1 MVKITPEDF
10 IAALKEMSIKEVLKL
25 VEAIKEEFGIDP
37 TAVVAA
43 APSSGAGEVEAAK
56 KEVSVKLVS
65 AGQKKIEVIKAIKE
79 ITNLGLMESKK
90 LVDSVPVFVKE
101 SIKPEEADK
110 IRDTLVAAGA
120 EVSIE

>member
-1 MVKITPEDF
+1 MSKIKPEDF
-10 IAALKEMSIKEVLKL
+10 IAALKEMSIKEVLSL

-37 TAVVAA
+37 TAVAVAA
-43 APSSGAGEVEAAK
+43 PAGAGEAEDSAK

-90 LVDSVPVFVKE
+90 LVDSAPIFVKE
-101 SIKPEEADK
+101 AIKPDEADR
-110 IRDTLVAAGA
+110 IRDALVAAGA